1 VLRVSVGMLNDPAA
15 WRLGALALAVGLA
28 AGFGVVRRLRDGAA
42 LDVAAGWGQERLITA
57 SDIGRPLGV
66 HATLLQI
73 STQFCQPC
81 GVARRVLGGLA
92 ADLPGV
98 EHVEV
103 DAQEHLDLVRRLDV
117 TRTPTILVL
126 DGHGRVAQRAH
137 GVPSAQ
143 QIMTA
148 LSRHL
153 PAEGP
158 GPAHVG

>member
-1 VLRVSVGMLNDPAA
+1 MRDGGPDIRERGCFRSGLRVAC
-15 WRLGALALAVGLA
+15 
-28 AGFGVVRRLRDGAA
+28 VRGHA
-42 LDVAAGWGQERLITA
+42 Q
-57 SDIGRPLGV
+57 RPG
-66 HATLLQI
+66 
-73 STQFCQPC
+73 
-81 GVARRVLGGLA
+81 
-92 ADLPGV
+92 